1 MRILQSKRWR
11 TRLIVLAILAGAV
24 PLAYLGVHYSN
35 PGDPFDPTGAEVP
48 DYVEPKPS
56 PFTAEEKQEVRPVLR
71 EFIIT
76 AVARRD
82 VPRSWEVTG
91 PSLKQGATRNE
102 WRGDIPVVP
111 YPAADRGLGTWS
123 FVRYSYENL
132 VGLEVFLF
140 PQPGSGYRA
149 VTADVEL
156 VRGRNGRWLVD
167 YWLPKKFH
175 GPPALSAETRKA
187 EKSAQ
192 AKAAAGRRRAAEP
205 VYERPDPSNAWWA
218 VPLGLL
224 SLIIV
229 VPVTIMLVVWYQ
241 NRKAEREYLRSAR

>member
-1 MRILQSKRWR
+1 MQILKSKRWR
-11 TRLIVLAILAGAV
+11 TRVVVLAILAGIA
-24 PLAYLGVHYSN
+24 PLVYLGVHYST

-56 PFTAEEKQEVRPVLR
+56 PFTAEERQEVRRVLK

-82 VPRSWEVTG
+82 VPRSWEVVG
-91 PSLKQGATRNE
+91 PSLRQGTRRE
-102 WRGDIPVVP
+102 QWRGDIPVVP
-111 YPAADRGLGTWS
+111 YPAANKGLGTWS
-123 FVRYSYENL
+123 FVRYSYEDI

-149 VTADVEL
+149 VTADVEV

-167 YWLPKKFH
+167 YWLPKRFH
-175 GPPALSAETRKA
+175 GPPALSAKQARE
-187 EKSAQ
+187 AQ
-192 AKAAAGRRRAAEP
+192 KGSQSEAAARRRAAEP
-205 VYERPDPSNAWWA
+205 VYEPREPSNAWWA
-218 VPLGLL
+218 LPLGLL

-241 NRKAEREYLRSAR
+241 NRRAEREYLRSAR